1 MQYCCLH
8 HWTLLPSLVTSTTGW
23 CFCFGSISSF
33 FLELFLHSSPVAYR
47 APNDL
52 GSSSFY
58 MNSTVELY
66 AWTSLHG
73 QYWNQIDYILC
84 SQRWKSS
91 IQSAKTRL
99 EADCGSDNELLIAK
113 FRLKLK
119 KVGKTTRPFRYD
131 LNQIL
136 YDYPVE
142 VTNRLKG
149 LEVIECLN
157 NYGWRFMSLYR
168 KQWSRYSLRK
178 KMQKRQNGWLRRPY
192 KQLWNEEKWKEKERY
207 THLNAEFQ
215 RIAGREKKAFLSDQ
229 CKEKWNGKD

>member
-1 MQYCCLH
+1 MLMFTLAISCLTTSNLPWFVDLTFQVPTQYCSLQH
-8 HWTLLPSLVTSTTGW
+8 QTLLPSPVTSTTGC
-23 CFCFGSISSF
+23 CFCFVSGSSF

-91 IQSAKTRL
+91 IQSAKIRTW
-99 EADCGSDNELLIAK
+99 ADCTPDHELLIAK

-119 KVGKTTRPFRYD
+119 KVGKITRPFRYD
-131 LNQIL
+131 LN
-136 YDYPVE
+136 
-142 VTNRLKG
+142 
-149 LEVIECLN
+149 
-157 NYGWRFMSLYR
+157 
-168 KQWSRYSLRK
+168 
-178 KMQKRQNGWLRRPY
+178 
-192 KQLWNEEKWKEKERY
+192 
-207 THLNAEFQ
+207 
-215 RIAGREKKAFLSDQ
+215 
-229 CKEKWNGKD
+229 